1 MRVGVIV
8 PRFGQTAVARNRLKR
23 RLREVVRRDVLPRDL
38 SVDMVIRASSG
49 AYELSF
55 AALRSELLGLV
66 QRIAKA

>member
-23 RLREVVRRDVLPRDL
+23 RLREVIRRDVLPRDL
-38 SVDMVIRASSG
+38 AVDMVIRASTG
-49 AYELSF
+49 AYELNF
-55 AALRSELLGLV
+55 TALRSELLGLV